1 MACYYIVIS
10 STHLR
15 DGQLRSI
22 KGVFRG
28 PIGANG
34 QRNTE
39 DGDSSFYCE
48 LCDKQYVRHQQYD
61 NHINSYDHH
70 HKQRLK
76 ELKQREFYR
85 ALACRRQRRRREER
99 REERVLR
106 RLHQHEE
113 RRTGECAPGSGPM
126 FRSTTVAVD
135 PANQSRPDFVQN
147 WADIHTSGTTLG
159 TKPQTPL
166 IQPFL
171 PLDPA
176 LETRLLSNTH
186 WVYNQVDAN
195 NTATAAAA
203 AAAAESYILNKAHL
217 DYGDQTAATIT
228 PTTTT
233 NNNNNNNIMKAD
245 SSNVNTSTNTSHFNK
260 IPWAHNHLK
269 NPVTPNNIST
279 TAGNATTNASILNKT
294 TVTSFSKNAAAAP
307 TTTVTNT
314 TSISSSRAVPG
325 ASDVQSVPSRVRP
338 VSFSLPKRSCVLLHQ
353 SAAVFIQ
360 AGQSSGLS
368 GKHEG
373 VTVQERTKD
382 LGVKV
387 ADQQLKSPV
396 SADVDVV
403 AMDHFDTGNQCS
415 LDSKTAT
422 QHSEAGASVSTERG
436 TGGLSGTGAQVS
448 LCNRNGI
455 RVEDSAVSGH
465 GAQLSLCND
474 NGTGAQ
480 VSSGRG
486 TGANLYLNDGMTD
499 SVSTNVAQASVSRD
513 SEAETHGDVD
523 NRRELDPTQEFKDL
537 LCPTT
542 NQPQKCISVLNET
555 KELKESNSA
564 ASNLAKESTSLP
576 PSRPKEPFCRVLSR
590 DGSRVLLWPSEMVS
604 YTKTSPS
611 ISYSVNPLLYD
622 FRAHNRAKEEG
633 EDKKGG
639 LEEGRERIKPSV
651 IKQPNCQQRQDDM
664 EGGREVKIDEREEE
678 DEGRQAGNPMEL
690 VAHCSGADAALDRSG
705 CRDESAL
712 KFVPVSAECHLAPTL
727 GLQKRGKRR
736 RRKRRGG
743 VRRGMRKRGR
753 RKRGEKTNRKDSD
766 RGRRIISSL
775 SVNQVFEER
784 LKREGTEKEERREKG
799 LLSNLTAHRLVGGKE
814 KRMRREERRITGDQ
828 TERERAGRN
837 DEKRGELLSN
847 LPVNRCNRCNQLCL
861 QVKRE
866 ASQHQSQQSA
876 SGWGQGL
883 RKLLCRGV
891 ACNSVISPV
900 PESVIDTPCCPA
912 ITPDPAPN
920 DKETGEM
927 HKNTQARREEGQREE
942 EQRYLRKTGTRAAQ
956 DAEENVCNLAISGV
970 SFPCRDAARE
980 PEICLVPA
988 PHRKA
993 AGDPAISLVS
1003 APFRETACSQRQT
1016 IPAGHS
1022 DPVLGP
1028 APRCSAP
1035 QTETE
1040 PRIRSACAA
1049 MTLPG
1054 DAISKEVMSKGAAP
1068 AGKRK
1073 WELPEAEATPRK
1085 KRKRGRRKAR
1095 RVIRACV
1102 GLTSDLSVDEASC
1115 TQDLTEALKHDGNET
1130 RTLSDDGSAAECSPD
1145 DENTGCHFLCRKNH
1159 CLCHNTN
1166 DRGGTFSRNTTD
1178 KPDNCCR
1185 CDDRRGGAAN
1195 DCSQFSFS
1203 PSGEKSF
1210 SDRHTCNTPHD
1221 LCRRNEKADSSICR
1235 AVDENQNNSSD
1246 DNGTNFKSDKDKDS
1260 SPDHVDELPSAN
1272 GGDTMDTPVN
1282 LLSTDSLT
1290 CSTNDTHIE
1299 HCRCKNKHTE
1309 GEKMS
1314 TDCDSSKDTD
1324 ETTGFCGETTTR
1336 SDAGNAADDCN
1347 RCRICKTNDAC
1358 NHSCGYN
1365 HTNKKSGHSEEDK
1378 TPQQGHIQ
1386 HPSDAAV
1393 DYSTRS
1399 GVEQSNGNVVD
1410 VISNH
1415 LADCNVVDD
1424 SSGRKE
1430 RKDAIHTKQR
1440 GEERD
1445 EEKQTERM
1453 MKVKEKREEWEKEWV
1468 RRKEK
1473 EREEKERE
1481 RRKEVDFYAEKRP
1494 CFPHALPPPP
1504 CIPLHA
1510 PLLLPHSFTS
1520 SSSSSS
1526 FSFHHT
1532 IIQHHLSLLPP
1543 PPHLPVPSY
1552 PQLLPSFSPHLC
1564 PLTLNPPPAP
1574 PPPPPPVPP
1583 SFYASSPISLL
1594 DAPGPYPIG
1603 TTFHPVQSHH
1613 PSLYPPPHPAVL
1625 PLQVLF

>member
-1 MACYYIVIS
+1 MKLYPMACYYIVIS

-39 DGDSSFYCE
+39 EGDSSLYCE

-147 WADIHTSGTTLG
+147 WADIHTSSATLG

-176 LETRLLSNTH
+176 LETRLLSDTQ
-186 WVYNQVDAN
+186 WVYDRVDAN
-195 NTATAAAA
+195 NTANT
-203 AAAAESYILNKAHL
+203 AAAESYVLNKTHL
-217 DYGDQTAATIT
+217 DYSGQTAATI
-228 PTTTT
+228 TTT
-233 NNNNNNNIMKAD
+233 NNNNNNIMNTE
-245 SSNVNTSTNTSHFNK
+245 STNVNSSTNSSHFNK

-269 NPVTPNNIST
+269 NPITPNNIPT
-279 TAGNATTNASILNKT
+279 TATNASIFNKT
-294 TVTSFSKNAAAAP
+294 TVTSFSK
-307 TTTVTNT
+307 TTTTTGPPVAVTDT
-314 TSISSSRAVPG
+314 TSISINSSRSARG
-325 ASDVQSVPSRVRP
+325 ASDSQCVPSRVRP

-360 AGQSSGLS
+360 AGRGSGLS
-368 GKHEG
+368 GKQEG

-382 LGVKV
+382 LGGKV
-387 ADQQLKSPV
+387 AEQQLKSPV

-403 AMDHFDTGNQCS
+403 AVDHFDTGNQCS
-415 LDSKTAT
+415 VDSKTAI
-422 QHSEAGASVSTERG
+422 QHSEAGASVSAERG

-455 RVEDSAVSGH
+455 RVEDSVISGN

-480 VSSGRG
+480 VSSESG
-486 TGANLYLNDGMTD
+486 TGANLHLHDATPGQICD
-499 SVSTNVAQASVSRD
+499 SLSTTEAQASVPRD
-513 SEAETHGDVD
+513 NEAETHDDVD
-523 NRRELDPTQEFKDL
+523 NQMELDPAQESKDPPRKSL
-537 LCPTT
+537 
-542 NQPQKCISVLNET
+542 SGVLNEP
-555 KELKESNSA
+555 KESSVQTQPKESNSSS
-564 ASNLAKESTSLP
+564 SNWTKESTPLP
-576 PSRPKEPFCRVLSR
+576 LNRPKEPFCRVLSR
-590 DGSRVLLWPSEMVS
+590 DGSRVLLWPSEMLS
-604 YTKTSPS
+604 YTKSSPS

-678 DEGRQAGNPMEL
+678 DEGGQAGNPMEL
-690 VAHCSGADAALDRSG
+690 VAHCSGSNAVLDRSG

-712 KFVPVSAECHLAPTL
+712 RFVPVSAECHLAPTL
-727 GLQKRGKRR
+727 GLQKRGRKR

-753 RKRGEKTNRKDSD
+753 RKRGDKTNRKDTEK
-766 RGRRIISSL
+766 GRKIISL
-775 SVNQVFEER
+775 SVNQMFEGRGEER
-784 LKREGTEKEERREKG
+784 LKREGTEKEKG
-799 LLSNLTAHRLVGGKE
+799 LLSNLAAHRLVGGKE
-814 KRMRREERRITGDQ
+814 KRMRVEERRIRGDQ

-837 DEKRGELLSN
+837 DEKRGEPLSN

-883 RKLLCRGV
+883 RKPLCRGV

-912 ITPDPAPN
+912 ITPDPAQN

-927 HKNTQARREEGQREE
+927 HKNTQARREVGQRDE
-942 EQRYLRKTGTRAAQ
+942 EQRYQRKTGIRAVQ
-956 DAEENVCNLAISGV
+956 DAGETVCNLAISGV
-970 SFPCRDAARE
+970 SFPCRVAARE

-993 AGDPAISLVS
+993 AGDPAISLVP

-1016 IPAGHS
+1016 MPAGHS
-1022 DPVLGP
+1022 DPALGP
-1028 APRCSAP
+1028 APRCSAQ

-1049 MTLPG
+1049 MTLAG
-1054 DAISKEVMSKGAAP
+1054 DAISKEVMSKRAAA

-1073 WELPEAEATPRK
+1073 RETPEAEATPRK

-1095 RVIRACV
+1095 RVVSVLKQRAWA
-1102 GLTSDLSVDEASC
+1102 GLTSELGVDRTSC
-1115 TQDLTEALKHDGNET
+1115 TQDLNSNET
-1130 RTLSDDGSAAECSPD
+1130 GALTAECSPED
-1145 DENTGCHFLCRKNH
+1145 KNTDCHFLCRTKH
-1159 CLCHNTN
+1159 CLCHNAN
-1166 DRGGTFSRNTTD
+1166 DREGTFSRNAAD
-1178 KPDNCCR
+1178 KLDNCL
-1185 CDDRRGGAAN
+1185 CDDREGHAAN
-1195 DCSQFSFS
+1195 GGEEETESRA
-1203 PSGEKSF
+1203 EKSL
-1210 SDRHTCNTPHD
+1210 SDCNTCDTPRDRCQCRDATDDDQTKHPDINDTNIKGLSPDDADGPTCNTPVD
-1221 LCRRNEKADSSICR
+1221 LRPN
-1235 AVDENQNNSSD
+1235 
-1246 DNGTNFKSDKDKDS
+1246 
-1260 SPDHVDELPSAN
+1260 
-1272 GGDTMDTPVN
+1272 
-1282 LLSTDSLT
+1282 DSLT
-1290 CSTNDTHIE
+1290 CSTHAD
-1299 HCRCKNKHTE
+1299 HCRTE
-1309 GEKMS
+1309 SENMS
-1314 TDCDSSKDTD
+1314 ADTD
-1324 ETTGFCGETTTR
+1324 ETTAFGGGATAQ
-1336 SDAGNAADDCN
+1336 SDACN
-1347 RCRICKTNDAC
+1347 TAHDRNGRCNCKTNDAC
-1358 NHSCGYN
+1358 NHNCDYN
-1365 HTNKKSGHSEEDK
+1365 YTNKKSGSIEEDK
-1378 TPQQGHIQ
+1378 TPPQGHIQ
-1386 HPSDAAV
+1386 HLSDSAI
-1393 DYSTRS
+1393 DYSTC
-1399 GVEQSNGNVVD
+1399 GGADQSRRNGAD
-1410 VISNH
+1410 VIDKGRCDYSISNH
-1415 LADCNVVDD
+1415 VTDCNIVDNN
-1424 SSGRKE
+1424 SGRNE
-1430 RKDAIHTKQR
+1430 AGDVALMSVRTKQR
-1440 GEERD
+1440 GE

-1453 MKVKEKREEWEKEWV
+1453 TVKERQEEWWKEWV
-1468 RRKEK
+1468 RRKDKEK
-1473 EREEKERE
+1473 EEKERE
-1481 RRKEVDFYAEKRP
+1481 RRKEVDLYPEKRP
-1494 CFPHALPPPP
+1494 RFPHALPPPP

-1510 PLLLPHSFTS
+1510 PLLFPPSLS
-1520 SSSSSS
+1520 SSSSSA

-1543 PPHLPVPSY
+1543 PPHLPIHSY

-1574 PPPPPPVPP
+1574 PPPPPPPLPVPP
-1583 SFYASSPISLL
+1583 SFYTSSPISLL
-1594 DAPGPYPIG
+1594 DAPGPYPIA
-1603 TTFHPVQSHH
+1603 TAFHPVQSHH